1 MKKKKHETR
10 ANRITLNRETL
21 RRLDPAY
28 LGQAVAAGVFTVGC
42 PPTRTC
48 DTCVPCTG

>member
-1 MKKKKHETR
+1 MKKKNQKRT
-10 ANRITLNRETL
+10 NRITLNRETL

-28 LGQAVAAGVFTVGC
+28 LGQAVAAGIATVGC